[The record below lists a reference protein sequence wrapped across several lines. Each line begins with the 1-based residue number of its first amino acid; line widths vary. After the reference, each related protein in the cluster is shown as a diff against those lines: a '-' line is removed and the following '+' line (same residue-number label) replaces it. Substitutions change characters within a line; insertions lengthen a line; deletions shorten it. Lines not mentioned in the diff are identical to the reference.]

1 MSIKVITEFLQGS
14 TVRIR
19 VYVYDDDGDL
29 VDPTT
34 SVTVDIWDSA
44 GTKQVDGVAMT
55 KVSTGIYE
63 YYYNTSSSSETG
75 SWRGIIWTVDG
86 TYTSEGSFGFKVKS

>member
-1 MSIKVITEFLQGS
+1 MGIEVITEFLRLS
-14 TVRIR
+14 TVRVRALI
-19 VYVYDDDGDL
+19 YDDDGDL

-34 SVTVDIWDSA
+34 STTIDIYDSA

-63 YYYNTSSSSETG
+63 YYYQTLAASVAG
-75 SWRGIIWTVDG
+75 SWRGVVWATDG
-86 TYTSEGSFGFKVKS
+86 TYVSEGSFGFKVRV